1 MSRSAGLPLAALALG
16 LGLALSEPASGQ
28 HAGPHRG
35 HHHPPAAGHHGG
47 APTQPYAA
55 LTGRRIKAL
64 SEDQVADLLD
74 GRGMALAL
82 AAELNG
88 YPGPMHVLEHAEALR
103 LSAEQRAVAETLRAR
118 MLAEARTL
126 GAQIV
131 ALEQALDAL
140 FATAAADAGRLA
152 ALTASIGALHGRL
165 RETHLAAHIAMRD
178 ALDPAQRDAYA
189 RLRGYAAAR

>member
-35 HHHPPAAGHHGG
+35 HHHPPAAGDHGG
-47 APTQPYAA
+47 APTQPYAV

>member
-140 FATAAADAGRLA
+140 FAAAAADAGRLA

-165 RETHLAAHIAMRD
+165 RETHLATHIAMRD

-189 RLRGYAAAR
+189 RLRGYAVAR